1 MFNLMREYKSY
12 LEKNCRYTQDT
23 VVNYLGNLTVMFDN
37 LQIQSLGDIDSYK
50 VSTAWRTARWQNI
63 DQGIEVSEKAENG
76 YLSAFKEFLRY
87 IEDRGYLGNEV
98 ISEIIRIP
106 EKTPEKL
113 RGLNKAEYQRLNTF
127 LPYHVSNDTQRKETA
142 LVSLILSTG
151 CSITEALSLM
161 VHPSGVIDLETE
173 DIVSGDFKMENEK
186 INVYFGGID
195 NPEWQTT
202 IPYGTAVLINFYL
215 ENRVHRNSIMFLNS
229 AKKHSPV
236 RLSEAAAERMVEKV
250 LRKAEIETKKGLGV
264 EILRQTAWANGLG
277 NKAASRTRRIISLQS
292 DENHQSSEE
301 RRQALL
307 QKFSKN

>member
-23 VVNYLGNLTVMFDN
+23 VVNYLGNLTIMFDN

-50 VSTAWRTARWQNI
+50 VSTAWRKARWQNI
-63 DQGIEVSEKAENG
+63 DQGIEVSENAENG

-113 RGLNKAEYQRLNTF
+113 RGLNKTEYQRLNTF
-127 LPYHVSNDTQRKETA
+127 LPYHVGNDTQRKETA

-151 CSITEALSLM
+151 CSLTEALSLM
-161 VHPSGVIDLETE
+161 VHPSGVIDLETA
-173 DIVSGDFKMENEK
+173 DIVSGDFKMEDDK

-195 NPEWQTT
+195 NPEWQTE
-202 IPYGTAVLINFYL
+202 IPYGTAILI
-215 ENRVHRNSIMFLNS
+215 NSIMFLNS
-229 AKKHSPV
+229 AKKHSPI

-292 DENHQSSEE
+292 DENRQSSEE
-301 RRQALL
+301 RRQTLL
-307 QKFSKN
+307 KKFSKN